1 MDLFFEQLPIVLGA
15 LNTGFIQTLKL
26 FFVTLLGAFPLG
38 LLIAFGS
45 MSKFKPLSYLMK
57 FIVWIVRGTPL
68 MIQMLIIYYFPGLVF
83 HNPIWGGGE
92 GGRFVA
98 ASVSFIVNYA
108 CYFSEIY
115 RGGIQGIPVG
125 QEEAGLVLG
134 MTPRQI
140 FFKVKLLQMIKKI
153 VPAMSNEIIT
163 LVKDTSLAR
172 IIALQEI
179 IWAGQAFMKG
189 SQGISG
195 AIWPLFFAL
204 KSGRGDGHNYISDLY
219 RRGVRN
225 FVVEHVP
232 LDYATTYADA
242 NFLRVENSLVALQRL
257 AERHRD
263 EYNIPIV
270 GITGSNGKTIV
281 KEWLYQLL
289 SPELNVTRSPRS
301 YNSQIG
307 VPLSVWLLNEQS
319 QVGVFE
325 AGISEPGEMLAL
337 RDIIQPEIAV
347 LTFIGDA
354 HQKNFSSLEEK
365 CREKIQLFHDAKTIV
380 YCKDD
385 TLVDNVVKSFDYRG
399 ENLAWSMRD
408 PNAALF
414 VKNVEK
420 KDFTSTIH
428 YIYNG
433 EESEYDLPFID
444 EASVR
449 NSVTTAV
456 VALHL
461 GLSRE
466 LLAERMK
473 NLEPV
478 AMRLEVKE
486 GQHGCTLINDSYNS
500 DINSLDIALDFMN
513 RRPDHK
519 GRKRT
524 LILSD
529 IYQTGEPL
537 EQLYKEV
544 SKLSVQRG
552 VNKIIGIGQ
561 QIMDYA
567 DMIKVPEKFFFHD
580 VTSFIHS
587 TVFETL
593 RDEVILIKGAR
604 RFGFDNITELLVQK
618 VHETIL
624 EVNLSNVVKN
634 LNFYRSF
641 MKPETKL
648 VCMIKADAYGAGA
661 VEIAKTLQDHRVDY
675 LAVAV
680 ADEGVTL
687 RKNGI
692 TSNIMIMN
700 PEMSAFKT
708 MFDYDL
714 EPEVY
719 SFRLL
724 DALVREAQKNG
735 ISNFPVHIKLDT
747 GMHRLGFDPL
757 KDMPELIDRLQ
768 HQSAIIP
775 RSVFSHF
782 VGSDSDSFDEFSAH
796 QFELF
801 EKGSKQLCD
810 AFPHKILR
818 HIDNSAGIEH
828 FPERQLDMCRLGLGL
843 YGYDSRDNS
852 MINNVTTLKTT
863 ILQIHDIPA
872 NETIGYSRR
881 GTLTRDSRIAAIPIG
896 YADGLNRHLG
906 NRHCYCLVNGKKAE
920 YVGNICMDV
929 AMIDVTDIDCKEGD
943 QVIIFGEELPVTVL
957 SNTIDTIPYEVLTG
971 ISNRVK
977 RVYYQD

>member
-1 MDLFFEQLPIVLGA
+1 MTYTIEKVTTLIGA
-15 LNTGFIQTLKL
+15 HRFGNADANIGF
-26 FFVTLLGAFPLG
+26 LLTDSRSLCFA
-38 LLIAFGS
+38 
-45 MSKFKPLSYLMK
+45 
-57 FIVWIVRGTPL
+57 
-68 MIQMLIIYYFPGLVF
+68 
-83 HNPIWGGGE
+83 
-92 GGRFVA
+92 
-98 ASVSFIVNYA
+98 
-108 CYFSEIY
+108 
-115 RGGIQGIPVG
+115 
-125 QEEAGLVLG
+125 EE
-134 MTPRQI
+134 T
-140 FFKVKLLQMIKKI
+140 
-153 VPAMSNEIIT
+153 
-163 LVKDTSLAR
+163 
-172 IIALQEI
+172 
-179 IWAGQAFMKG
+179 
-189 SQGISG
+189 
-195 AIWPLFFAL
+195 LFFAL

-365 CREKIQLFHDAKTIV
+365 CREKILLFHDAKTIV

-408 PNAALF
+408 PKAALF
-414 VKNVEK
+414 VKKVEK

-444 EASVR
+444 DASVR

-461 GLSRE
+461 GLSRA

-544 SKLSVQRG
+544 SKLCVQRG
-552 VNKIIGIGQ
+552 VNKIIGIGP
-561 QIMDYA
+561 QIMDHA

-593 RDEVILIKGAR
+593 RNEVILIKGAR

-801 EKGSKQLCD
+801 EIGSKQLC
-810 AFPHKILR
+810 ASFPHKILR

-863 ILQIHDIPA
+863 ILQIHDIA
-872 NETIGYSRR
+872 ISLSSAWSR
-881 GTLTRDSRIAAIPIG
+881 
-896 YADGLNRHLG
+896 
-906 NRHCYCLVNGKKAE
+906 C
-920 YVGNICMDV
+920 
-929 AMIDVTDIDCKEGD
+929 
-943 QVIIFGEELPVTVL
+943 
-957 SNTIDTIPYEVLTG
+957 
-971 ISNRVK
+971 
-977 RVYYQD
+977 

>member
-1 MDLFFEQLPIVLGA
+1 MTYTIEKVTTLIGA
-15 LNTGFIQTLKL
+15 HRFGNADANIGF
-26 FFVTLLGAFPLG
+26 LLTDSRSLCFA
-38 LLIAFGS
+38 
-45 MSKFKPLSYLMK
+45 
-57 FIVWIVRGTPL
+57 
-68 MIQMLIIYYFPGLVF
+68 
-83 HNPIWGGGE
+83 
-92 GGRFVA
+92 
-98 ASVSFIVNYA
+98 
-108 CYFSEIY
+108 
-115 RGGIQGIPVG
+115 
-125 QEEAGLVLG
+125 EE
-134 MTPRQI
+134 T
-140 FFKVKLLQMIKKI
+140 
-153 VPAMSNEIIT
+153 
-163 LVKDTSLAR
+163 
-172 IIALQEI
+172 
-179 IWAGQAFMKG
+179 
-189 SQGISG
+189 
-195 AIWPLFFAL
+195 LFFAL

-365 CREKIQLFHDAKTIV
+365 CREKILLFHDAKTIV

-399 ENLAWSMRD
+399 DNLAWSMKD
-408 PNAALF
+408 PKAALF

-544 SKLSVQRG
+544 SKLCVQRG
-552 VNKIIGIGQ
+552 VNKIIGIGP
-561 QIMDYA
+561 QIMDHA
-567 DMIKVPEKFFFHD
+567 
-580 VTSFIHS
+580 
-587 TVFETL
+587 
-593 RDEVILIKGAR
+593 
-604 RFGFDNITELLVQK
+604 
-618 VHETIL
+618 
-624 EVNLSNVVKN
+624 
-634 LNFYRSF
+634 
-641 MKPETKL
+641 
-648 VCMIKADAYGAGA
+648 
-661 VEIAKTLQDHRVDY
+661 
-675 LAVAV
+675 
-680 ADEGVTL
+680 
-687 RKNGI
+687 
-692 TSNIMIMN
+692 
-700 PEMSAFKT
+700 
-708 MFDYDL
+708 
-714 EPEVY
+714 
-719 SFRLL
+719 
-724 DALVREAQKNG
+724 
-735 ISNFPVHIKLDT
+735 
-747 GMHRLGFDPL
+747 
-757 KDMPELIDRLQ
+757 
-768 HQSAIIP
+768 
-775 RSVFSHF
+775 
-782 VGSDSDSFDEFSAH
+782 
-796 QFELF
+796 
-801 EKGSKQLCD
+801 
-810 AFPHKILR
+810 
-818 HIDNSAGIEH
+818 
-828 FPERQLDMCRLGLGL
+828 
-843 YGYDSRDNS
+843 
-852 MINNVTTLKTT
+852 
-863 ILQIHDIPA
+863 
-872 NETIGYSRR
+872 
-881 GTLTRDSRIAAIPIG
+881 
-896 YADGLNRHLG
+896 
-906 NRHCYCLVNGKKAE
+906 
-920 YVGNICMDV
+920 
-929 AMIDVTDIDCKEGD
+929 
-943 QVIIFGEELPVTVL
+943 
-957 SNTIDTIPYEVLTG
+957 
-971 ISNRVK
+971 
-977 RVYYQD
+977 